1 MATDS
6 PTVQRKKDIADVIG
20 GLILLAVGVFFV
32 TENYGF
38 GILRDG
44 GRMAAGAMP
53 VFTGSALALC
63 AVGIL
68 AGPAKRL
75 VLARTAG
82 AAPAADV
89 ADDSAPASGSEEGA
103 RSADS
108 IDSDVDHAESG
119 KMLKAFIVLGL
130 TMAATW
136 LAPRIGFLLAFLL
149 LIFFIW
155 VVLEKV
161 RPIKAL
167 VLTAGFG
174 VFVHY
179 VFLEFLRIPVPR
191 SPFLPFL

>member
-53 VFTGSALALC
+53 VFTGAALAFC
-63 AVGIL
+63 ALGIL

-75 VLARTAG
+75 LLARSVTV
-82 AAPAADV
+82 P
-89 ADDSAPASGSEEGA
+89 SATDASASSASGTESEGGST
-103 RSADS
+103 SADS
-108 IDSDVDHAESG
+108 IDSDVDLAASG

-130 TMAATW
+130 TMGATW

-149 LIFFIW
+149 LIFVIW
-155 VVLEKV
+155 VALEKV

-167 VLTAGFG
+167 ALTFGFG
-174 VFVHY
+174 VFVHF

-191 SPFLPFL
+191 SPFIPFL